1 MITSFSFSPL
11 KLQSLYHER
20 GCAHVQDSHY
30 DKCGCK
36 VLLGEKEN
44 TSEARSGEINL
55 HGDEEQSQPPPS
67 PPPRAIYLQPKQ
79 DRVNSSDAMEHKHD
93 NTAYK
98 AEQIV
103 SKKKKECSKELF
115 LSQTSFTFQ
124 KM

>member
-1 MITSFSFSPL
+1 MSKT
-11 KLQSLYHER
+11 
-20 GCAHVQDSHY
+20 HY

-67 PPPRAIYLQPKQ
+67 PPPHAIYLQPKQ
-79 DRVNSSDAMEHKHD
+79 DRVNSSDAMERKHD

-103 SKKKKECSKELF
+103 SKKKKNALKSFFSLRL
-115 LSQTSFTFQ
+115 LSPFRKCKQGLLQIHISYLSDNYLD
-124 KM
+124 